1 MTRTFGLKTM
11 SLSVT
16 LVTLD
21 PTTKQIADT
30 DEYPQDGSD
39 LAGMEVWRN
48 TVYGSDAVISRGA
61 TFLPQLAV
69 TDLMV
74 DGDDLDS
81 FRSEIEMLIG
91 DLDDLCQDLNHQNS
105 EALGFRLN
113 NILKAIKTAA
123 KEGKAVW
130 LS

>member
-1 MTRTFGLKTM
+1 M

-21 PTTKQIADT
+21 PKTKQIADT

-39 LAGMEVWRN
+39 LAGFESWRK

-69 TDLMV
+69 TDLMI
-74 DGDDLDS
+74 DGDELTA
-81 FRSEIEMLIG
+81 FESELETLVG
-91 DLDDLCQDLNHQNS
+91 DLQNICHDLHQDF
-105 EALGFRLN
+105 ETLGFRLH
-113 NILKAIKTAA
+113 NILNATKTAI

-130 LS
+130 VS